1 MLSIID
7 YLLPPLAYCFGSVS
21 SAIVVCRVMGLT
33 DPRSAGS
40 HNPGATN
47 VLRIGG
53 WPAAAITLIGDV
65 LKGLIPILAARGL
78 TDNTL
83 ILSLVGAAAFLGH
96 LYPVFF
102 GFKGGKGVATA
113 CGVFLG
119 ISGVLTL
126 ILMAVWL
133 TMAVL
138 FRYSSLAALTTA
150 TLAPLL
156 VLWLLPDPWL
166 LTMSLLIMALLFWRH
181 RGNITRLL
189 TGTESKIKL
198 KSS

>member
-1 MLSIID
+1 MID

-21 SAIVVCRVMGLT
+21 SAIAVCRVMGLT

-40 HNPGATN
+40 NNPGTTN

-53 WPAAAITLIGDV
+53 WLAAVITLIGDV
-65 LKGLIPILAARGL
+65 LKGLIPVLVAREL
-78 TDNTL
+78 TAGTL
-83 ILSLVGAAAFLGH
+83 TVSLVGAAAFLGH
-96 LYPVFF
+96 LYPVFY
-102 GFKGGKGVATA
+102 GFRGGKGVATA

-133 TMAVL
+133 IVAVL
-138 FRYSSLAALTTA
+138 FRYSSLAALVTA
-150 TLAPLL
+150 ILAPLM

-166 LTMSLLIMALLFWRH
+166 LAMSLVITILLFWRH
-181 RGNITRLL
+181 RENITRLL
-189 TGTESKIKL
+189 TGTESKIRL

>member
-1 MLSIID
+1 MID
-7 YLLPPLAYCFGSVS
+7 YFLPLIAYFFGSIS
-21 SAIVVCRVMGLT
+21 SAIVVCRVMGLP
-33 DPRSAGS
+33 DPRNTGS
-40 HNPGATN
+40 RNPGATN

-53 WPAAAITLIGDV
+53 RRLAAVITLISDA
-65 LKGLIPILAARGL
+65 LKGLIPVLVAAEW

-83 ILSLVGAAAFLGH
+83 IVALAGAAAFLGH

-102 GFKGGKGVATA
+102 GFRGGKGVATA

-126 ILMAVWL
+126 ILVAIWLAV
-133 TMAVL
+133 AVL

-156 VLWLLPDPWL
+156 ILWLLPDPWL
-166 LTMSLLIMALLFWRH
+166 LAMSLIITALLFWRH
-181 RGNITRLL
+181 RENITRLL

-198 KSS
+198 

>member
-1 MLSIID
+1 MLMID
-7 YLLPPLAYCFGSVS
+7 YFLPPLAYCFGSVS
-21 SAIVVCRVMGLT
+21 SAIMVCRVMGLT
-33 DPRSAGS
+33 DPRSTGS
-40 HNPGATN
+40 HNPGTTN

-53 WPAAAITLIGDV
+53 KTAAVITLIGDV
-65 LKGLIPILAARGL
+65 LKGLIPVLVAREL
-78 TDNTL
+78 TASTL
-83 ILSLVGAAAFLGH
+83 TVSLVGAAAFLGH

-102 GFKGGKGVATA
+102 GFRGGKGVATA

-133 TMAVL
+133 TVAVL
-138 FRYSSLAALTTA
+138 FRYSSLAALTAA
-150 TLAPLL
+150 TLAPLI

-166 LTMSLLIMALLFWRH
+166 LAMSLIIAALLFWRH
-181 RGNITRLL
+181 RENITRLL
-189 TGTESKIKL
+189 AGTESKIKL